1 MHGTPHRSGQP
12 PWVARPCRDREHA
25 LRRTA
30 ALLFPHTYKYA
41 ILRNGRLL
49 YCRIGRSVPGR
60 VARPAWPAGPDAPR
74 GRRRCAR
81 VTART
86 AGHLELGPN
95 LDVEAVPVGLASTEN
110 PGRTENP
117 GTDRSIHGTRP
128 VLLLGS
134 RVEVDE
140 GTAEVVGGEPPA
152 RLRVGSASWH
162 SGPRRK
168 PGASTGRDRWGL
180 VVVAAIMPPPPAK
193 PPTSPAREVWPSCR
207 LAPSSGSRPA
217 GPARSTRHA
226 ASAPG
231 TRHPAPGTRHP
242 APGTRHSAPGTRH
255 RPGRPGPTAAGDGT
269 AIPRPPLPGRPP
281 GTGSAVARY
290 GETPVP
296 LLPRSRNPRDTA
308 TASGST
314 APPPRRAGGRHHRSD
329 LASHGRG
336 GGGVRRTD
344 HRTPARPRLPV
355 ARPLIGRHAPA
366 RQHAGATP
374 RIGDTT
380 ALCQLRVGRPG
391 PPRVTETGL
400 PTTLTRARFQH
411 A

>member
-1 MHGTPHRSGQP
+1 MARGLHFSLAHGWKWMRAQPRSLAENRPRGFGP
-12 PWVARPCRDREHA
+12 GRPAGTRAREGNRVRVP
-25 LRRTA
+25 
-30 ALLFPHTYKYA
+30 
-41 ILRNGRLL
+41 GS
-49 YCRIGRSVPGR
+49 RSV
-60 VARPAWPAGPDAPR
+60 
-74 GRRRCAR
+74 
-81 VTART
+81 
-86 AGHLELGPN
+86 
-95 LDVEAVPVGLASTEN
+95 
-110 PGRTENP
+110 
-117 GTDRSIHGTRP
+117 
-128 VLLLGS
+128 GS
-134 RVEVDE
+134 CGCCRHHA
-140 GTAEVVGGEPPA
+140 T
-152 RLRVGSASWH
+152 
-162 SGPRRK
+162 
-168 PGASTGRDRWGL
+168 
-180 VVVAAIMPPPPAK
+180 
-193 PPTSPAREVWPSCR
+193 PARE
-207 LAPSSGSRPA
+207 AADFARPRGA
-217 GPARSTRHA
+217 AIVPTGPFFRVTTGRPGTKHA
-226 ASAPG
+226 ARGIRP
-231 TRHPAPGTRHP
+231 RHPAPSTRHP
-242 APGTRHSAPGTRH
+242 APGTRHSALGTRH
-255 RPGRPGPTAAGDGT
+255 PAPARPARADSRGRRHGDSPAAP
-269 AIPRPPLPGRPP
+269 PRPPP

-314 APPPRRAGGRHHRSD
+314 APPPRRADGRHHRSD

>member
-1 MHGTPHRSGQP
+1 MARGLYFSLAHGWKWLRAQPRSL
-12 PWVARPCRDREHA
+12 AENRPRG
-25 LRRTA
+25 
-30 ALLFPHTYKYA
+30 F
-41 ILRNGRLL
+41 GS
-49 YCRIGRSVPGR
+49 G
-60 VARPAWPAGPDAPR
+60 RPAGTRALEGN
-74 GRRRCAR
+74 R
-81 VTART
+81 VR
-86 AGHLELGPN
+86 
-95 LDVEAVPVGLASTEN
+95 VPVAIGGVLWLLPPSCH
-110 PGRTENP
+110 PRP
-117 GTDRSIHGTRP
+117 RSRR
-128 VLLLGS
+128 L
-134 RVEVDE
+134 R
-140 GTAEVVGGEPPA
+140 PPA
-152 RLRVGSASWH
+152 RCGHRADWPLL
-162 SGPRRK
+162 
-168 PGASTGRDRWGL
+168 PGHDR
-180 VVVAAIMPPPPAK
+180 
-193 PPTSPAREVWPSCR
+193 PARHE
-207 LAPSSGSRPA
+207 
-217 GPARSTRHA
+217 ARGTRHPHP
-226 ASAPG
+226 APG
-231 TRHPAPGTRHP
+231 TQHPAPGTRHP
-242 APGTRHSAPGTRH
+242 ALGTRHPAPGTGPAGPGRQP
-255 RPGRPGPTAAGDGT
+255 RATARRFPGRPSPAA
-269 AIPRPPLPGRPP
+269 PP

-400 PTTLTRARFQH
+400 PTTLARARFQH

>member
-1 MHGTPHRSGQP
+1 MRAQPRSL
-12 PWVARPCRDREHA
+12 AENRPRG
-25 LRRTA
+25 
-30 ALLFPHTYKYA
+30 F
-41 ILRNGRLL
+41 GS
-49 YCRIGRSVPGR
+49 G
-60 VARPAWPAGPDAPR
+60 RPAGTRALEGN
-74 GRRRCAR
+74 R
-81 VTART
+81 VR
-86 AGHLELGPN
+86 
-95 LDVEAVPVGLASTEN
+95 VPVAIGGVLWLLPPSCH
-110 PGRTENP
+110 PRP
-117 GTDRSIHGTRP
+117 RSRR
-128 VLLLGS
+128 L
-134 RVEVDE
+134 R
-140 GTAEVVGGEPPA
+140 PPA
-152 RLRVGSASWH
+152 RCGHRADWPLL
-162 SGPRRK
+162 
-168 PGASTGRDRWGL
+168 PGHDR
-180 VVVAAIMPPPPAK
+180 
-193 PPTSPAREVWPSCR
+193 PARHE
-207 LAPSSGSRPA
+207 
-217 GPARSTRHA
+217 ARGTRHPHP
-226 ASAPG
+226 APG
-231 TRHPAPGTRHP
+231 TQHPAPGTRHP
-242 APGTRHSAPGTRH
+242 ALGTRHPAPGTGPAGPGRQP
-255 RPGRPGPTAAGDGT
+255 RATARRFPGRPSPAA
-269 AIPRPPLPGRPP
+269 PP

-314 APPPRRAGGRHHRSD
+314 APPPRRADGRHHRSD

-400 PTTLTRARFQH
+400 PTTPARARFQH

>member
-1 MHGTPHRSGQP
+1 MARGLYFSLAHGWKWMRAQPRSL
-12 PWVARPCRDREHA
+12 AENRPRGFGSGRPAGTRA
-25 LRRTA
+25 LEGNRVRV
-30 ALLFPHTYKYA
+30 P
-41 ILRNGRLL
+41 GS
-49 YCRIGRSVPGR
+49 RSVGSCGCCRHHATP
-60 VARPAWPAGPDAPR
+60 
-74 GRRRCAR
+74 
-81 VTART
+81 
-86 AGHLELGPN
+86 
-95 LDVEAVPVGLASTEN
+95 AVP
-110 PGRTENP
+110 
-117 GTDRSIHGTRP
+117 TRQ
-128 VLLLGS
+128 
-134 RVEVDE
+134 
-140 GTAEVVGGEPPA
+140 
-152 RLRVGSASWH
+152 SA
-162 SGPRRK
+162 
-168 PGASTGRDRWGL
+168 A
-180 VVVAAIMPPPPAK
+180 AK
-193 PPTSPAREVWPSCR
+193 PPTSPAREVRPSCR

-400 PTTLTRARFQH
+400 PTTPARARFQH

>member
-134 RVEVDE
+134 RVEVAE